1 MKCVEFMLKKK
12 KKQLKQE
19 PLQSALRWDA
29 HIKWAFNMLA
39 VTEVL
44 GVAIQSTLNSVS
56 TKEAKLTGLWCLW
69 WFDKASGWSCLNVVY
84 PSSLVTVE

>member
-1 MKCVEFMLKKK
+1 MECVEFMLKKNSSRNHYN
-12 KKQLKQE
+12 LLYGGM
-19 PLQSALRWDA
+19 PTS
-29 HIKWAFNMLA
+29 WAFNMFA